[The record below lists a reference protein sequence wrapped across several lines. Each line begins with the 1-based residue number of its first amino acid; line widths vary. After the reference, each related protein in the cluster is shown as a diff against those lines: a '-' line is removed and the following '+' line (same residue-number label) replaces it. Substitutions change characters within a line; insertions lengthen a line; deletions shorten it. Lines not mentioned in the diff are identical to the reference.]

1 MSWGERN
8 EYWCFLHVEKKK
20 KKKKKKQKKKKGAPF
35 VVKSGTPDF
44 LLMDNEVL
52 IFLIIPSVISSV
64 IFNLKF

>member
-1 MSWGERN
+1 
-8 EYWCFLHVEKKK
+8 
-20 KKKKKKQKKKKGAPF
+20 
-35 VVKSGTPDF
+35 VKSGTPDF